1 MRNKATGNFRQKRH
15 SQNGVRGASDVTDKD
30 GVDYASSGVDIDLEG
45 KAVGSLVNELN
56 SSPRL
61 PGEIGSLID
70 HPGGFS
76 GIIEFGDELLAMCTD
91 GVGSKLMLA
100 SELDQWESVPIDCMA
115 MNVNDLLC
123 IGAEPIAFVDYIAT
137 PKPDPDVH
145 AALGR
150 GLAKA
155 AKIANVSLAGGETA
169 SLPDIV
175 TELDMSGTS
184 LGWLPKGDQLTGETI
199 VSGDALIGIPSSGIH
214 SNGFSLVRKI
224 LEISGADLRG
234 PPPFNASSENRKI
247 ERFDSGKDLTLGEV
261 LLNPTRIYVNP
272 MIPLF
277 EQCRESNT
285 PCNYGDIK
293 GIAHI
298 TGGGLSNL
306 LRLHPS
312 LGYHIDAP
320 LPSLPEFDWL
330 QELGGV
336 SDYEMARTFNLG
348 MGLCVVVSKES
359 ADSILTWLE
368 DSEVIGCAIVGHV
381 NDDGHRVTHI
391 NPDICFEHY

>member
-1 MRNKATGNFRQKRH
+1 MTG
-15 SQNGVRGASDVTDKD
+15 KD
-30 GVDYASSGVDIDLEG
+30 RVDYASSGVDIDLEG
-45 KAVGSLVNELN
+45 KAVGSLVSELN

-76 GIIEFGDELLAMCTD
+76 GIIDFGDELLAMCTD

-100 SELDQWESVPIDCMA
+100 SELGQWESVPIDCMA

-155 AKIANVSLAGGETA
+155 AEIANVSLAGGETA

-175 TELDMSGTS
+175 NELDMSGTS
-184 LGWLPKGDQLTGETI
+184 LGWLPKGDQLTGENI
-199 VSGDALIGIPSSGIH
+199 LSGDILIGIPSSGIH

-224 LEISGADLRG
+224 LEMSGADLRK
-234 PPPFNASSENRKI
+234 PPPFDASSENREI
-247 ERFDSGKDLTLGEV
+247 LRFDSSDELTLGEV
-261 LLNPTRIYVNP
+261 LLNPTKIYVHP
-272 MIPLF
+272 MISLF
-277 EQCRESNT
+277 QQCREKYS
-285 PCNYGDIK
+285 PCKYQDIK

-312 LGYHIDAP
+312 LGYHIDTP

-330 QELGGV
+330 QETGGV

-348 MGLCVVVSKES
+348 MGLCVVISKES
-359 ADSILTWLE
+359 ANSILSWLE
-368 DSEVIGCAIVGHV
+368 ESGVHGCAIVGHV
-381 NDDGHRVTHI
+381 NDEGHRVTHI
-391 NPDICFEHY
+391 NSDICFEHY

>member
-1 MRNKATGNFRQKRH
+1 
-15 SQNGVRGASDVTDKD
+15 
-30 GVDYASSGVDIDLEG
+30 
-45 KAVGSLVNELN
+45 
-56 SSPRL
+56 
-61 PGEIGSLID
+61 
-70 HPGGFS
+70 
-76 GIIEFGDELLAMCTD
+76 MCTD

-100 SELDQWESVPIDCMA
+100 SKLGQWENVPIDCMA
-115 MNVNDLLC
+115 MNVNDLIC

-137 PKPDPDVH
+137 PKPDPEIH

-155 AKIANVSLAGGETA
+155 AEIANVSLAGGETA

-175 TELDMSGTS
+175 NELDMSGTS
-184 LGWLPKGDQLTGETI
+184 LGWLPKGDQLTGENI
-199 VSGDALIGIPSSGIH
+199 VSGDVLIGIPSSGIH

-224 LEISGADLRG
+224 LEISGANLENT
-234 PPPFNASSENRKI
+234 PPFDATNDNREI
-247 ERFDSGKDLTLGEV
+247 ERFNSSNELTLGEV
-261 LLNPTRIYVNP
+261 LLNPTRIYVDP
-272 MIPLF
+272 MVPLF
-277 EQCRESNT
+277 ETCRENNS
-285 PCNYGDIK
+285 PCNYSEIK

-306 LRLHPS
+306 LRLHPT
-312 LGYHIDAP
+312 LGYHIDNP

-330 QELGGV
+330 QKAGGV
-336 SDYEMARTFNLG
+336 SDYEMARTFNMG

-359 ADSILTWLE
+359 ANSILSWLE
-368 DSEVIGCAIVGHV
+368 ESNVSGCTIVGHV

>member
-1 MRNKATGNFRQKRH
+1 MTEEDEVN
-15 SQNGVRGASDVTDKD
+15 
-30 GVDYASSGVDIDLEG
+30 YANSGVDIDLEG
-45 KAVGSLVNELN
+45 KAVNSLINQLN
-56 SSPRL
+56 SQTRK
-61 PGEIGSLID
+61 PGEIGSLVD

-76 GIIEFGDELLAMCTD
+76 GIIDFGDELLAMCTD

-100 SELDQWESVPIDCMA
+100 SKLGQWETVPIDCMA

-137 PKPDPDVH
+137 PKPNPEVH

-175 TELDMSGTS
+175 NELDMSGTS
-184 LGWLPKGDQLTGETI
+184 LGWLPKGDQLTGENI
-199 VSGDALIGIPSSGIH
+199 VPGDLLIGIPSSGIH

-224 LEISGADLRG
+224 LEISNSDLEM
-234 PPPFNASSENRKI
+234 PPPFDPKNENREI
-247 ERFDSGKDLTLGEV
+247 ERFGNDNILTLGEV
-261 LLNPTRIYVNP
+261 LLNPTRIYVDP
-272 MIPLF
+272 IIPLL
-277 EQCRESNT
+277 EQCRKYGT
-285 PCNYGDIK
+285 PCKYDDIK
-293 GIAHI
+293 AIAHI

-306 LRLHPS
+306 LLLHPS
-312 LGYHIDAP
+312 FGYHINNP

-336 SDYEMARTFNLG
+336 SDYEMARTFNMG
-348 MGLCVVVSKES
+348 MGLCLIISKES
-359 ADSILTWLE
+359 ANKVISWLE
-368 DSEVIGCAIVGHV
+368 KSNNHGCAIVGFV
-381 NDDGHRVTHI
+381 NDDGHKVTHI
-391 NPDICFEHY
+391 NPDISFDHY

>member
-1 MRNKATGNFRQKRH
+1 M
-15 SQNGVRGASDVTDKD
+15 TDRD

-45 KAVGSLVNELN
+45 KAVSSLINELK
-56 SSPRL
+56 SPPRL

-76 GIIEFGDELLAMCTD
+76 GIIDFGDELLAMCTD

-100 SELDQWESVPIDCMA
+100 SKLGQWENVPIDCMA
-115 MNVNDLLC
+115 MNVNDLIC

-137 PKPDPDVH
+137 PKPEPEVH
-145 AALGR
+145 AALGK

-155 AKIANVSLAGGETA
+155 ANIANVSLAGGETA

-175 TELDMSGTS
+175 NELDMSGTS
-184 LGWLPKGDQLTGETI
+184 LGWLPKGDQLTGENI
-199 VSGDALIGIPSSGIH
+199 ISGDALIGIPSSGIH

-224 LEISGADLRG
+224 LDISKANLEEA
-234 PPPFNASSENRKI
+234 PPFDPINKYREI
-247 ERFDSGKDLTLGEV
+247 ERFNSTNEITLGEV

-272 MIPLF
+272 MVPLF
-277 EQCRESNT
+277 EQSRKNNS
-285 PCNYGDIK
+285 PCKYNDIK

-306 LRLHPS
+306 LRLHPE
-312 LGYHIDAP
+312 LGYHIDNP
-320 LPSLPEFDWL
+320 LPSLPEFDWI
-330 QELGGV
+330 QKIGNV
-336 SDYEMARTFNLG
+336 SDYEMARTFNMG
-348 MGLCVVVSKES
+348 MGLCVVVSSES
-359 ADSILTWLE
+359 ANSILSWLE
-368 DSEVIGCAIVGHV
+368 ESNISGCAIVGYV
-381 NDDGHRVTHI
+381 NDNGHRVTHI

>member
-1 MRNKATGNFRQKRH
+1 VTGREEVN
-15 SQNGVRGASDVTDKD
+15 
-30 GVDYASSGVDIDLEG
+30 YANSGVDIDLEG
-45 KAVGSLVNELN
+45 KAVNSLINQLNSNTRKAGNVGSLV
-56 SSPRL
+56 
-61 PGEIGSLID
+61 D

-76 GIIEFGDELLAMCTD
+76 GIIDFGEELLAMCTD

-100 SELDQWESVPIDCMA
+100 SRLGEWETVPIDCMA

-137 PKPDPDVH
+137 PKPDPEVH
-145 AALGR
+145 AALGK

-175 TELDMSGTS
+175 NELDMSGTS
-184 LGWLPKGDQLTGETI
+184 LGWLPKGDQLTGENI
-199 VSGDALIGIPSSGIH
+199 ISGDLLIGIPSSGIH

-224 LEISGADLRG
+224 LDLSGADLRS
-234 PPPFNASSENRKI
+234 PPPFNASNKNRVI
-247 ERFDSGKDLTLGEV
+247 ERFNTQEDLTLGEV

-272 MIPLF
+272 MVPLF
-277 EQCRESNT
+277 EQCRKNST
-285 PCNYGDIK
+285 PCKYSEIK
-293 GIAHI
+293 GVAHI

-312 LGYHIDAP
+312 LGYHIDNP
-320 LPSLPEFDWL
+320 LPSLPEFGWL
-330 QELGGV
+330 QEAGGV
-336 SDYEMARTFNLG
+336 SDYEMARTFNMG
-348 MGLCVVVSKES
+348 MGLCIVVSERS
-359 ADSILTWLE
+359 AKPILSWLE
-368 DSEVIGCAIVGHV
+368 ETGILGCAIVGHV

-391 NPDICFEHY
+391 NPDICFEYY

>member
-1 MRNKATGNFRQKRH
+1 M
-15 SQNGVRGASDVTDKD
+15 TDKD
-30 GVDYASSGVDIDLEG
+30 SVDYASSGVDIDLEG
-45 KAVGSLVNELN
+45 KAVNSLVSELN
-56 SSPRL
+56 SPPRL

-76 GIIEFGDELLAMCTD
+76 GIIDFGDELLAMCTD

-100 SELDQWESVPIDCMA
+100 SKLGQWETVPIDCMA

-137 PKPDPDVH
+137 PKPNPEIH

-150 GLAKA
+150 GLARA
-155 AKIANVSLAGGETA
+155 AKLANVSLAGGETA

-184 LGWLPKGDQLTGETI
+184 LGWLPKGDQLTGENI
-199 VSGDALIGIPSSGIH
+199 ISGDLLIGIPSSGIH

-224 LEISGADLRG
+224 LELSNADLEMS
-234 PPPFNASSENRKI
+234 PPFNAVSKYRDI
-247 ERFDSGKDLTLGEV
+247 ERFDTNKELTLGEV

-277 EQCRESNT
+277 EECRKNSF
-285 PCNYGDIK
+285 PCKYSDIK

-312 LGYHIDAP
+312 LGYHIDNP

-330 QELGGV
+330 QEVGGV
-336 SDYEMARTFNLG
+336 SDYEMARTFNMG

-359 ADSILTWLE
+359 ANSILSWLKE
-368 DSEVIGCAIVGHV
+368 YDIQGCAIVGCV
-381 NDDGHRVTHI
+381 KDNGHRVTHI
-391 NPDICFEHY
+391 NLDICFEHY

>member
-1 MRNKATGNFRQKRH
+1 M
-15 SQNGVRGASDVTDKD
+15 TDKD
-30 GVDYASSGVDIDLEG
+30 KVDYASSGVDIDLEG
-45 KAVGSLVNELN
+45 KAVNSLVSELN
-56 SSPRL
+56 SPPRL

-76 GIIEFGDELLAMCTD
+76 GIIDFGDELLAMCTD

-100 SELDQWESVPIDCMA
+100 SKLGQWETVPIDCMA

-137 PKPDPDVH
+137 PKPDPEIH

-150 GLAKA
+150 GLARA
-155 AKIANVSLAGGETA
+155 AEIANVSLAGGETA

-184 LGWLPKGDQLTGETI
+184 LGWLPKGDQLTGENI
-199 VSGDALIGIPSSGIH
+199 ISGDILIGIPSSGIH

-224 LEISGADLRG
+224 LDLSNADLEM
-234 PPPFNASSENRKI
+234 PPPFNAKSKYREI
-247 ERFDSGKDLTLGEV
+247 ERFDTNKELTLGEV

-277 EQCRESNT
+277 EECRKNSS
-285 PCNYGDIK
+285 PCKYSDIK

-312 LGYHIDAP
+312 LGYHIDNP

-330 QELGGV
+330 QEVGGV
-336 SDYEMARTFNLG
+336 SDYEMARTFNMG

-359 ADSILTWLE
+359 ANSILSWLKE
-368 DSEVIGCAIVGHV
+368 YEIQGCAIVGCV
-381 NDDGHRVTHI
+381 NDNGHRVTHI

>member
-1 MRNKATGNFRQKRH
+1 MKKYHQKRH
-15 SQNGVRGASDVTDKD
+15 SQNRVRGAYGVTGKER
-30 GVDYASSGVDIDLEG
+30 VDYASSGVDIDLEG

-76 GIIEFGDELLAMCTD
+76 GIIDFGDELLAMCTD

-100 SELDQWESVPIDCMA
+100 SELGQWESVPIDCMA

-137 PKPDPDVH
+137 PKPDPEIH

-199 VSGDALIGIPSSGIH
+199 SSGDALIGIPSSGIH

-224 LEISGADLRG
+224 LEISGADLRRS
-234 PPPFNASSENRKI
+234 PPFDPSSENRDI
-247 ERFDSGKDLTLGEV
+247 VRFNSTNELTLGEV
-261 LLNPTRIYVNP
+261 LLNPTKIYVHP
-272 MIPLF
+272 MITLF
-277 EQCRESNT
+277 QKCREENS
-285 PCNYGDIK
+285 PCKYQNIK

-312 LGYHIDAP
+312 LGYHIDNP

-330 QELGGV
+330 QEIGEV

-348 MGLCVVVSKES
+348 MGLCVVVNKES
-359 ADSILTWLE
+359 ANSIVSWLE
-368 DSEVIGCAIVGHV
+368 EAGVQGCAIVGHV
-381 NDDGHRVTHI
+381 NDNGHRVTHI

>member
-1 MRNKATGNFRQKRH
+1 M
-15 SQNGVRGASDVTDKD
+15 TDEN

-45 KAVGSLVNELN
+45 KAVNSLVSELN
-56 SSPRL
+56 SPPRL

-76 GIIEFGDELLAMCTD
+76 GIIDFGDELLAMCTD

-100 SELDQWESVPIDCMA
+100 SKLGQWETVPIDCMA

-137 PKPDPDVH
+137 PKPDPEVH

-175 TELDMSGTS
+175 NELDMSGTS
-184 LGWLPKGDQLTGETI
+184 LGWLPKGDQLTGESI
-199 VSGDALIGIPSSGIH
+199 ISGDVLIGIPSSGIH

-224 LEISGADLRG
+224 LEISGANLKA
-234 PPPFNASSENRKI
+234 PPPFDVTSKHREI
-247 ERFDSGKDLTLGEV
+247 ERFDVNKNLTLGEV

-277 EQCRESNT
+277 EQCRKTNT
-285 PCNYGDIK
+285 PCDYSDIK
-293 GIAHI
+293 GVAHI

-312 LGYHIDAP
+312 LGYHIDNP

-330 QELGGV
+330 QEVGGV
-336 SDYEMARTFNLG
+336 SDYEMARTFNMG
-348 MGLCVVVSKES
+348 MGLCVVVSKGS
-359 ADSILTWLE
+359 ANSILSWLE
-368 DSEVIGCAIVGHV
+368 KSNISGCSIVGHV
-381 NDDGHRVTHI
+381 NDNGHRVTHI

>member
-1 MRNKATGNFRQKRH
+1 M
-15 SQNGVRGASDVTDKD
+15 TDKD
-30 GVDYASSGVDIDLEG
+30 GVDYASSGVDIDLES

-100 SELDQWESVPIDCMA
+100 SELGQWESVPIDCMA

>member
-1 MRNKATGNFRQKRH
+1 MTGKEEVN
-15 SQNGVRGASDVTDKD
+15 
-30 GVDYASSGVDIDLEG
+30 YANSGVDIDLEG
-45 KAVGSLVNELN
+45 KAVNSLINQLNSNTRKPGNVGSLVE
-56 SSPRL
+56 
-61 PGEIGSLID
+61 

-76 GIIEFGDELLAMCTD
+76 GIIDFGEELLAMCTD

-100 SELDQWESVPIDCMA
+100 SRLGEWETVPIDCMA

-137 PKPDPDVH
+137 PKPDPEVH
-145 AALGR
+145 AALGK

-175 TELDMSGTS
+175 NELDMSGTS
-184 LGWLPKGDQLTGETI
+184 LGWLPKGDQLTGENI
-199 VSGDALIGIPSSGIH
+199 ISGDLLIGIPSSGIH

-224 LEISGADLRG
+224 LDLSGADLRS
-234 PPPFNASSENRKI
+234 PPPFNASNKNRVI
-247 ERFDSGKDLTLGEV
+247 ERFNTQEDLTLGEV

-272 MIPLF
+272 MVPLF
-277 EQCRESNT
+277 EQCRKNST
-285 PCNYGDIK
+285 PCKYSEIK
-293 GIAHI
+293 GVAHI

-312 LGYHIDAP
+312 LGYHIDNP
-320 LPSLPEFDWL
+320 LPSLPEFGWL
-330 QELGGV
+330 QEAGGV
-336 SDYEMARTFNLG
+336 SDYEMARTFNMG
-348 MGLCVVVSKES
+348 MGLCIVVSERS
-359 ADSILTWLE
+359 AKPILSWLE
-368 DSEVIGCAIVGHV
+368 ETGILGCAIVGHV

-391 NPDICFEHY
+391 NPDICFEYY

>member
-1 MRNKATGNFRQKRH
+1 MRQKRH
-15 SQNGVRGASDVTDKD
+15 SQNGVRGGYDVTDKD

-45 KAVGSLVNELN
+45 KAVNSLVSELN
-56 SSPRL
+56 SPPRL

-76 GIIEFGDELLAMCTD
+76 GIIDFGDELLAMCTD

-100 SELDQWESVPIDCMA
+100 SKLGQWETVPIDCMA

-137 PKPDPDVH
+137 PKPDPEVH

-175 TELDMSGTS
+175 NELDMSGTS
-184 LGWLPKGDQLTGETI
+184 LGWLPKGDQLTGESI
-199 VSGDALIGIPSSGIH
+199 ISGDLLIGIPSSGIH

-224 LEISGADLRG
+224 LEISSANLEAS
-234 PPPFNASSENRKI
+234 PPFDATSKHREI
-247 ERFDSGKDLTLGEV
+247 ERFDVNKDLTLGEV

-277 EQCRESNT
+277 EQCRKNNT
-285 PCNYGDIK
+285 PCNYSDIK
-293 GIAHI
+293 GVAHI

-312 LGYHIDAP
+312 LGYHIDNP

-330 QELGGV
+330 QEVGGV
-336 SDYEMARTFNLG
+336 SDYEMARTFNMG

-359 ADSILTWLE
+359 ANSILSWLE
-368 DSEVIGCAIVGHV
+368 DSNISGCSIVGHV
-381 NDDGHRVTHI
+381 NDNGHRVTHI

>member
-1 MRNKATGNFRQKRH
+1 
-15 SQNGVRGASDVTDKD
+15 
-30 GVDYASSGVDIDLEG
+30 
-45 KAVGSLVNELN
+45 
-56 SSPRL
+56 
-61 PGEIGSLID
+61 
-70 HPGGFS
+70 
-76 GIIEFGDELLAMCTD
+76 
-91 GVGSKLMLA
+91 
-100 SELDQWESVPIDCMA
+100 
-115 MNVNDLLC
+115 
-123 IGAEPIAFVDYIAT
+123 
-137 PKPDPDVH
+137 
-145 AALGR
+145 
-150 GLAKA
+150 
-155 AKIANVSLAGGETA
+155 
-169 SLPDIV
+169 
-175 TELDMSGTS
+175 
-184 LGWLPKGDQLTGETI
+184 
-199 VSGDALIGIPSSGIH
+199 
-214 SNGFSLVRKI
+214 

-359 ADSILTWLE
+359 ANSILTWLE
-368 DSEVIGCAIVGHV
+368 DSGVKGCAIVGHV
-381 NDDGHRVTHI
+381 NDGGHRVTHI